1 MSSNILIIIPAY
13 NEEKNISFVIDRVMK
28 EAPFADA
35 LVINDGSSDYTLGI
49 VKERNIPYISLP
61 YNMGIGTAV
70 QTGYKYA
77 ASKGYEIAVQVDG
90 DGQHDVH
97 YVKNLVEPILA
108 GDAQVVIGSRYINRS
123 GFQSTF
129 WRRTGIRYLSWL
141 IGLTT
146 GQKITDPTSGF
157 RAISREVI
165 GLFAQRYPP
174 DYPEPEALVMLARKG
189 FITKEIP
196 VEMKERALGKSSI
209 NLVSAIYYM
218 IKVSL
223 AIMIDKM
230 RR

>member
-1 MSSNILIIIPAY
+1 MPSNILIIIPAY
-13 NEEKNISFVIDRVMK
+13 NEEKNISGVIDGIHK
-28 EAPFADA
+28 ETPFADI
-35 LVINDGSSDYTLGI
+35 LVINDGSSDYTLAI
-49 VKERNIPYISLP
+49 LKEKNIPYINLP

-77 ASKGYEIAVQVDG
+77 TNKGYEIAVQVDA
-90 DGQHDVH
+90 DGQHDVR
-97 YVKNLVEPILA
+97 YIKDLVEPILA
-108 GDAQVVIGSRYINRS
+108 GKAQVVIGSRYMSRG

-129 WRRTGIRYLSWL
+129 WRRIGSRYLSWL

-146 GQKITDPTSGF
+146 GQKISDPTSGF
-157 RAISREVI
+157 RAVSKKVI
-165 GLFAQRYPP
+165 ALFAQRYPP
-174 DYPEPEALVMLARKG
+174 DYPEPEALVMLARKR
-189 FITKEIP
+189 FITREIP

-209 NLVSAIYYM
+209 NPLSAIYYM

>member
-1 MSSNILIIIPAY
+1 MSKRILIIIPSY
-13 NEEKNISFVIDRVMK
+13 NEQENIASVIDNLKK
-28 EAPFADA
+28 EAPFGDV
-35 LVINDGSSDYTLGI
+35 LVINDGSSDHTLAI
-49 VKERNIPYISLP
+49 LQEKNIPYINLP

-77 ASKGYEIAVQVDG
+77 ANKGYEIAVQVDG
-90 DGQHDVH
+90 DGQHDVR
-97 YVKNLVEPILA
+97 YVKSLVEPILA
-108 GDAQVVIGSRYINRS
+108 GEAQVVIGSRYINRS

-129 WRRTGIRYLSWL
+129 WRRIGIRYLSWL

-146 GQKITDPTSGF
+146 GQKVTDPTSGF
-157 RAISREVI
+157 RAVNKEVI
-165 GLFAQRYPP
+165 ALFAQRYPP

-196 VEMKERALGKSSI
+196 VEMKERASGKSSI
-209 NLVSAIYYM
+209 NPLAASYYM

-230 RR
+230 KR

>member
-1 MSSNILIIIPAY
+1 MSPNILIIIPTY
-13 NEEKNISFVIDRVMK
+13 NEEGNISSVVDSISR
-28 EAPFADA
+28 EAPFADV
-35 LVINDGSSDYTLGI
+35 LVVNDGSSDHTLAI
-49 VKERNIPYISLP
+49 VKERNIPHINLP
-61 YNMGIGTAV
+61 FNMGIGTAV

-90 DGQHDVH
+90 DGQHDAR
-97 YVKNLVEPILA
+97 YVKNLIDPILT
-108 GDAQVVIGSRYINRS
+108 GKAQVVIGSRYINRS

-129 WRRTGIRYLSWL
+129 WRRTGIRYLFWL
-141 IGLTT
+141 INLTT

-165 GLFAQRYPP
+165 DFFAQRYPP
-174 DYPEPEALVMLARKG
+174 DYPEPEALVMVARKG
-189 FITKEIP
+189 FITQEIP

-209 NLVSAIYYM
+209 NLVAAIYYM